1 MAKAIACSLF
11 RKCQC
16 RSYRPT
22 PNVCP
27 FFFSPTFR
35 SGRGRWWLMSPSLA
49 AGNGL
54 PNLVNAR
61 IRWGSQS
68 LSPSSSSLWSRWQ
81 EAIYLSSLCATRQA
95 EGRKQTRLAHIIRDD
110 EICPPL
116 FCSFLSIQ
124 LLSLPEFRTDTLLI
138 ICDLIKGLQ

>member
-1 MAKAIACSLF
+1 MRSPPKLSSDSERVSLLLPDIPKRSRSVVADVTIARCGQWS
-11 RKCQC
+11 
-16 RSYRPT
+16 T
-22 PNVCP
+22 
-27 FFFSPTFR
+27 
-35 SGRGRWWLMSPSLA
+35 
-49 AGNGL
+49 
-54 PNLVNAR
+54 NLVNAR